1 MKTTLTIENIYSMLS
16 SLSVNNKKWLAD
28 HLYEDI
34 SGVQVRRRR
43 GALSDE
49 ELEAELS
56 GSPLLDMND
65 YEPLTDEQFKGLVHS
80 RPIPISLEKW
90 LWEEYTIKIEN
101 EWLSK
106 PMSKQSYFITHIM
119 GLYRVEEVIS
129 QRNCFIKEKYFD
141 RIIDKI
147 INSIFG

>member
-1 MKTTLTIENIYSMLS
+1 MDMKTTLTLENIYSMLS

-90 LWEEYTIKIEN
+90 L
-101 EWLSK
+101 
-106 PMSKQSYFITHIM
+106 
-119 GLYRVEEVIS
+119 
-129 QRNCFIKEKYFD
+129 
-141 RIIDKI
+141 
-147 INSIFG
+147 

>member
-1 MKTTLTIENIYSMLS
+1 MIDDKRLEIPPKIWRFHIFFVPLPPKRIKKEKMDMKTTLTIENIYSMLS

-90 LWEEYTIKIEN
+90 L
-101 EWLSK
+101 
-106 PMSKQSYFITHIM
+106 
-119 GLYRVEEVIS
+119 
-129 QRNCFIKEKYFD
+129 
-141 RIIDKI
+141 
-147 INSIFG
+147 

>member
-1 MKTTLTIENIYSMLS
+1 MDMNTPLTIENIYRMLS

-34 SGVQVRRRR
+34 SRVQVRHRR
-43 GALSDE
+43 GASSDE

-80 RPIPISLEKW
+80 RPIPKSLEKW
-90 LWEEYTIKIEN
+90 L
-101 EWLSK
+101 
-106 PMSKQSYFITHIM
+106 
-119 GLYRVEEVIS
+119 
-129 QRNCFIKEKYFD
+129 
-141 RIIDKI
+141 
-147 INSIFG
+147 

>member
-56 GSPLLDMND
+56 GSPLLDMIEVYSRAHFLSDDGTPCLKNIVEITTEQLQKYGLRNTAEIQECCGFTIYPKD
-65 YEPLTDEQFKGLVHS
+65 YFCPS
-80 RPIPISLEKW
+80 SPA
-90 LWEEYTIKIEN
+90 
-101 EWLSK
+101 
-106 PMSKQSYFITHIM
+106 
-119 GLYRVEEVIS
+119 
-129 QRNCFIKEKYFD
+129 
-141 RIIDKI
+141 
-147 INSIFG
+147 